1 VFLPSQFIENKIWT
15 YHLKKIY
22 LNGGKPLI
30 KYDYFVGIIINP
42 FVIHVGSW
50 VDSQQVILSF
60 FTIKFNDIG
69 TK

>member
-1 VFLPSQFIENKIWT
+1 
-15 YHLKKIY
+15 LKKIY